1 MEGNCYL
8 AAATMLD
15 LKLSFRDHSVAQQ
28 GIQWLIQEMSTLS
41 LQPVSDVHN
50 ETARPITNYSNH
62 NKII

>member
-15 LKLSFRDHSVAQQ
+15 PRLMKLSFRDHSAAQQ

-41 LQPVSDVHN
+41 LLPISDVHN
-50 ETARPITNYSNH
+50 EMTNH
-62 NKII
+62 RL